1 MRVNASTQNNNSS
14 SLTTFSYSMYVSVY
28 ICGDEEYT
36 FNVIGYNINIKSS
49 FIRLSYVVIFDRSEW
64 VILANT
70 RVCVCTVRKTS
81 YLSYICGS
89 QNWFI
94 NSKNNFLMYNKT
106 YIIIW
111 LIVFVKI
118 QFIESLGMKNSN
130 PKYSLIKWPT
140 ITMLA
145 L

>member
-64 VILANT
+64 VILVNT
-70 RVCVCTVRKTS
+70 RVCICTVRKTS

-94 NSKNNFLMYNKT
+94 NSKNNFLMYITT
-106 YIIIW
+106 YIILW
-111 LIVFVKI
+111 LAVFMKI
-118 QFIESLGMKNSN
+118 QLIELSKSKNEKFK
-130 PKYSLIKWPT
+130 PQILFDKMAFT
-140 ITMLA
+140 
-145 L
+145 

>member
-70 RVCVCTVRKTS
+70 RVCICTVRKTS

-94 NSKNNFLMYNKT
+94 NSKKQFSNVHHNIYHHLIDSICENT
-106 YIIIW
+106 IHRIIQTPNT
-111 LIVFVKI
+111 L
-118 QFIESLGMKNSN
+118 
-130 PKYSLIKWPT
+130 
-140 ITMLA
+140 
-145 L
+145 

>member
-64 VILANT
+64 VILVNT
-70 RVCVCTVRKTS
+70 RVCICTVRKTS

-94 NSKNNFLMYNKT
+94 NSKNNFLMYIIT
-106 YIIIW
+106 CIIIW
-111 LIVFVKI
+111 LIASMKI
-118 QFIESLGMKNSN
+118 QFVELWYLKLGMKYSSHIC
-130 PKYSLIKWPT
+130 SLIK
-140 ITMLA
+140 
-145 L
+145 